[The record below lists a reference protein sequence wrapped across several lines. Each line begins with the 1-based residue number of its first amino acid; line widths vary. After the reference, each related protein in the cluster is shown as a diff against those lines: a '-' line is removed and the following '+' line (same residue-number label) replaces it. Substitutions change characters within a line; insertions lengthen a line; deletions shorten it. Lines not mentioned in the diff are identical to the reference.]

1 MENWENSAKV
11 ITENCLNRLRVGKE
25 IKKDPKEIEEIAD
38 AIKAVGET
46 LTILI
51 KNIKDSRDLTDI
63 QSIATGYL
71 QYLDRVVRDE
81 DPQEIKKIAESLKE
95 IGKALE
101 VLIERHR
108 H

>member
-1 MENWENSAKV
+1 LPKQIE
-11 ITENCLNRLRVGKE
+11 IGKE

-46 LTILI
+46 LTILM

-63 QSIATGYL
+63 QSIAKGYL

-101 VLIERHR
+101 VLIELHR